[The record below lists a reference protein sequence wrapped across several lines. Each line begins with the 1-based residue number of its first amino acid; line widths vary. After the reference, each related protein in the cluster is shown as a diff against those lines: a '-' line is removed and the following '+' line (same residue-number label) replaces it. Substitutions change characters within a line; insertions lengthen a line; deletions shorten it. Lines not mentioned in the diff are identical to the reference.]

1 MVKRT
6 LKGYLTNEIT
16 KLREYVE
23 KSSTRYLP
31 EGVTLDLALGEPSG
45 NTNSKHN

>member
-1 MVKRT
+1 V
-6 LKGYLTNEIT
+6 NEIT

-31 EGVTLDLALGEPSG
+31 DGVTLDIALGEPSG
-45 NTNSKHN
+45 NTSCKHS